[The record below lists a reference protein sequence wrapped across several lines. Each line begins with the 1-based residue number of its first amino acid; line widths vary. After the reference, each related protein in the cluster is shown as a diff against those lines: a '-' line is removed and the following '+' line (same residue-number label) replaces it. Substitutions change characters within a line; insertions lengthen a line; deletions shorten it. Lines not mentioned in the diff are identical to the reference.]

1 MNDTDLTLDQLLSVG
16 GLGTGPY
23 GGGDAVRWSPDGA
36 ELLVYA
42 SLGGEPALWLIPRA
56 GGFAR
61 RVTTEP
67 IALPFLAS
75 PAQSFSPDGRS
86 IAYLCEHRGATELWL
101 WDAEGGRQ
109 RPLTALGNNISSY
122 AWARDG
128 RSVLVAGNRRGT
140 YDIYRVAVPDGTAV
154 RLTNDDRYEVS
165 PAPTPDGRRVLCVR
179 LDERWADHEVVSM
192 AADGSDARVIAQ
204 DSDFF
209 DYHYGRTFGPP
220 IVSPDGATV
229 LFRSHRSGWINY
241 WAVPVEGGAPRQ
253 LCAQAADQ
261 SGAAWSPDG
270 RRVAFVSNANGT
282 LALWLCDADGDG
294 ARALVQPEQ
303 GVCQAPAWS
312 PDGRTIAYLQAG
324 PAEPQDLWMVE
335 VATGETRRLT
345 DSLPVGLRG
354 RLSAPEKIVYHSFDG
369 LPIHAYLYRPA
380 PQQEGLRYPAAL
392 IIHGGP
398 TSQFADAYDPL
409 AQYLAR
415 RGYAVLMPNIR
426 GSSGYGKAFEDLNN
440 RDWGHGDL
448 QDAIAGADW
457 LRAQPWVDGAHIGI
471 TGTSYGG
478 CLSMAAVCNAP
489 GQFQAA
495 APHAGYADWIHV
507 MDEQERRHLQLMRYE
522 FGEFPEQ
529 IAVYRHCSPIF
540 NAARAATPV
549 LVLHGEGQLPRSEAS
564 RRFVEALRREYKTVE
579 YKVYRD
585 ECYYVRTRANVRQM
599 YLDIAEFFDRHLR
612 GSRE

>member
-42 SLGGEPALWLIPRA
+42 GLGGGPALWLIPRA
-56 GGFAR
+56 GGFPR

-75 PAQSFSPDGRS
+75 PAQSFSPDGRY

-101 WDAEGGRQ
+101 WEADGGRQ
-109 RPLTALGNNISSY
+109 RPLTALGNNISGY

-140 YDIYRVAVPDGTAV
+140 YDIYRVAMPGGVAT
-154 RLTNDDRYEVS
+154 RLTDDERYEVS
-165 PAPTPDGRRVLCVR
+165 PAPTPDGRRLLYVR
-179 LDERWADHEVVSM
+179 LDERWADHEVVSL
-192 AADGSDARVIAQ
+192 AADGSDARVIAR

-270 RRVAFVSNANGT
+270 RRLAFHGNERNGVDYDVYVVD
-282 LALWLCDADGDG
+282 LPPAG
-294 ARALVQPEQ
+294 ALVQPEQ

-369 LPIHAYLYRPA
+369 LPIHAYLYRPT
-380 PQQEGLRYPAAL
+380 PQREGLRYPAAL

-478 CLSMAAVCNAP
+478 CLSMSAVCNAP

-522 FGEFPEQ
+522 FGEYPEQ

-549 LVLHGEGQLPRSEAS
+549 LVLHGEGQLPRSDAS

-599 YLDIAEFFDRHLR
+599 YLDIAEYFDRHLR